1 MNKNEP
7 ISFKYNINALILLRR
22 GRTLASKKF
31 RRNSMLIKLRIGL
44 ADISSLK
51 AHEHIDGDRLK
62 ALKNEIWFDGVI
74 KKPIVVDEKTNVII
88 DGHHRVEAL
97 RLIGCRKIPVCYIDY
112 KCPYIGLEPTSKE
125 MKITKDK
132 VLKAALTNNPFEPK
146 STWHYIKFPKTI
158 KHISCI
164 QKRVDIPLDILK

>member
-1 MNKNEP
+1 
-7 ISFKYNINALILLRR
+7 
-22 GRTLASKKF
+22 LASRKSG
-31 RRNSMLIKLRIGL
+31 RNGIPIKTRICL

-51 AHEHIDGDRLK
+51 AHERIDSIRLK
-62 ALKNEIWFDGVI
+62 ALKDEIYFDGII

-97 RLIGCRKIPVCYIDY
+97 KLLGCMRIPVCYVDY
-112 KCPYIGLEPTSKE
+112 TRDEINLKSTARN

-132 VLKAALTNNPFEPK
+132 VIEAALSNNPFNPK
-146 STWHYIKFPKTI
+146 STWHYIKLPNNI

-164 QKRVDIPLDILK
+164 QRRVDIPLESLK